1 MLTLIL
7 AVSVAVVISFT
18 CSLTEAALYAVP
30 WSAIEKIRND
40 GRPVGEVLFRLRSN
54 VEKPI
59 AAILTL
65 NTVANTAGSA
75 VAGAAFM
82 AAFGAEY
89 MALFAAGFTVLIL
102 AFGEIVP
109 KTLGVAYAT
118 SIAVVL
124 ARPLEVAVKLLTP
137 VIWLTGLLTRLLTPP
152 SNGPDISEDD
162 IRAVTSLSRQ
172 AGQIK
177 AYEEA
182 YIHNILALDQKR
194 VYDIMTP
201 RTVVFSL
208 PEDMTAAEAYK
219 NPRLWHVSRIPVYG
233 EDNEDLVG
241 LVDRR
246 TILHCLLE
254 EKGETP
260 LSEIMKPLHFV
271 LESQTLDK
279 LLKELLHSR
288 SHLFAV
294 LDEYGG
300 LAGVVTL
307 EDVFEEMLGSEI
319 MDESDSVADL
329 RQMARQRRQAL
340 RAAGLLEQQKK
351 LIGEQDEEIRRLN
364 GVVDEQVVNIA
375 RKGENIIHLEHQVD
389 GLMPKAIYSDNVL
402 DSVSCFTTTQVAK
415 ELGVTAQELNRSLCA
430 LHIQYYQSGQYMLY
444 AEYAH
449 MGLAKSRTRYNAFLD
464 PNCDGRK
471 EKMGKAV
478 THTYLVWTEKGR
490 KFIHDLAH
498 RFWELAELYEVKNLG

>member
-40 GRPVGEVLFRLRSN
+40 GRPVGEVLVRLRSN
-54 VEKPI
+54 VENPI
-59 AAILTL
+59 AAILPL
-65 NTVANTAGSA
+65 NPVANTAGSA

-137 VIWLTGLLTRLLTPP
+137 VIWLTGLLTPP

-182 YIHNILALDQKR
+182 YIRNILALDQKR

-351 LIGEQDEEIRRLN
+351 EEQA
-364 GVVDEQVVNIA
+364 EQ
-375 RKGENIIHLEHQVD
+375 
-389 GLMPKAIYSDNVL
+389 S
-402 DSVSCFTTTQVAK
+402 
-415 ELGVTAQELNRSLCA
+415 RS
-430 LHIQYYQSGQYMLY
+430 
-444 AEYAH
+444 
-449 MGLAKSRTRYNAFLD
+449 
-464 PNCDGRK
+464 
-471 EKMGKAV
+471 
-478 THTYLVWTEKGR
+478 
-490 KFIHDLAH
+490 
-498 RFWELAELYEVKNLG
+498 